1 MCKKLLASFKNS
13 LSGLHAAFKADIS
26 VKIECLA
33 VLSLFVA
40 LVFLDINS
48 IHKAFMAAS
57 LLLVLCV
64 ELLNTA
70 IEKLADRFVS
80 EYDIQIKFV
89 KDVASAAVLV
99 SIVIAVLV
107 WICCICF

>member
-13 LSGLHAAFKADIS
+13 LSGLNAAFKSDVS
-26 VKIECLA
+26 VKIECLV
-33 VLSLFVA
+33 VLSL
-40 LVFLDINS
+40 LVTLAFLNI
-48 IHKAFMAAS
+48 ICVYKIFMAAS

-70 IEKLADRFVS
+70 IEKLADRFIS

-89 KDVASAAVLV
+89 KDVASAAVL
-99 SIVIAVLV
+99 IAIIIAILI
-107 WICCICF
+107 WAYCILF